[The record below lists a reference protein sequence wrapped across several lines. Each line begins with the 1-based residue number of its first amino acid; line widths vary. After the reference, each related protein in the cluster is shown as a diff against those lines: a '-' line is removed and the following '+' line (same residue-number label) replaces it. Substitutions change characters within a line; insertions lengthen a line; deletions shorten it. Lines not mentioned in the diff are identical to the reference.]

1 MGARDV
7 LPDQARGA
15 ISWRDFNK
23 FKMIYDSLCDG
34 PFAMVQR
41 GGDNAQGFT
50 ACSLSLRAVALR
62 HANASCKTWRYGQPN
77 EGEET
82 FWPEPVVDLRNQG
95 TGVLRALA
103 LVEKMGGSLDLRSE
117 SVSRL
122 RLVNTLVSL
131 FVLVPFAFWH
141 MLALTRL
148 ALPHKPPESVVRS
161 LLTLN
166 NHHL

>member
-1 MGARDV
+1 M
-7 LPDQARGA
+7 
-15 ISWRDFNK
+15 
-23 FKMIYDSLCDG
+23 
-34 PFAMVQR
+34 
-41 GGDNAQGFT
+41 
-50 ACSLSLRAVALR
+50 ALR

-122 RLVNTLVSL
+122 RLGNTLVSL

-141 MLALTRL
+141 MLALARL
-148 ALPHKPPESVVRS
+148 ALPHKPPGSVVRS
-161 LLTLN
+161 PLTLVPALGGERCEASLCALCIHN
-166 NHHL
+166 SYNLFVKLI